1 MNTKYKVNPH
11 QNSMRAVAYQ
21 LGFTIEELAEML
33 SLYEEY
39 KKTEKCPTCRQS
51 VRISDWVCQ
60 KKREVEMDMLNIIG
74 SGIPSVDSTQST

>member
-1 MNTKYKVNPH
+1 MNTKYKVNPN

-39 KKTEKCPTCRQS
+39 KKTEKCPTCGQS
-51 VRISDWVCQ
+51 VVISDWVSQ
-60 KKREVEMDMLNIIG
+60 KKREIEMDMLNIIG
-74 SGIPSVDSTQST
+74 SGIAPVNCTQPT

>member
-1 MNTKYKVNPH
+1 MNTKYKVNPN

-39 KKTEKCPTCRQS
+39 KKTEKCPTCGQS
-51 VRISDWVCQ
+51 TFISDWVSQ
-60 KKREVEMDMLNIIG
+60 KKREVKMDMLNIAG
-74 SGIPSVDSTQST
+74 SGITPVDSPQST